1 MSGGGASG
9 ARAGVLGALLRE
21 IHGRLHERL
30 GRRAVGA
37 VVGLLCGI
45 IVLGPSL
52 APGYLLRYD
61 MVFVPRIPFSDHT
74 LGVDGSV
81 PRAVPS
87 DFVVAVFSHLVP
99 GWVVEKAA
107 LLAVFVLVGAGVGA
121 LSRSRF
127 GAGAAAL
134 VACWNPYV
142 AERLAVGHWVFLLG
156 YACVPFLVLAAAAV
170 REGRQPARV
179 RLGVWLLLSAATG
192 STSAVLGVI
201 AVLAV
206 LATPGRELP
215 TRRRLGQ
222 VCWVVLVFALANA
235 TWWFGYLVLAPSQST
250 SVLGAEAFRSRAD
263 TPWGVFG
270 SLITGGGIWNQAVWF
285 AERGS
290 WVVSGLALLIVLAT
304 LLLAGHDRV
313 WRAGPAFFGLS
324 LAGVVGLVLAAASA
338 VPGGQQVMTAVITDL
353 PGGGLLRDA
362 QKFTALW
369 MVLVAVLAGRVAERV
384 RAIGA
389 AVGATRGN
397 SLAIAAV
404 IACWPVVTLA
414 SLAWG
419 AGGQWR
425 AVDYPASFTRMAQ
438 RIDALPAGDVAVL
451 PWGQYRQYAFN
462 HNVVMLD
469 PWQRLL
475 SRGVL
480 GDDSLPLL
488 DGTVV
493 PGESPEAHR
502 VTVALRTGSG
512 AERALRDAGVRY
524 VLLQTD
530 QPGARDLDQLRT
542 RLVASDGTLRLFQLG
557 SLPAA
562 VPGAHAVWR
571 YTGWML
577 AGLAVVVVAATFL
590 VDRCGDKH
598 AWRWTRE

>member
-1 MSGGGASG
+1 M
-9 ARAGVLGALLRE
+9 
-21 IHGRLHERL
+21 
-30 GRRAVGA
+30 GRRGVGA
-37 VVGLLCGI
+37 VVGLLCGV

-87 DFVVAVFSHLVP
+87 DFVVAVFSHLMP
-99 GWVVEKAA
+99 GWVVEEVA
-107 LLAVFVLVGAGVGA
+107 LLAVFVLVGMGVGA

-127 GAGAAAL
+127 GAGASAL

-142 AERLAVGHWVFLLG
+142 AERLAIGHWAFLLG
-156 YACVPFLVLAAAAV
+156 YACVPFLVLAAADV
-170 REGRQPARV
+170 REGRRPARA
-179 RLGVWLLLSAATG
+179 RLGGWLLLSAATG

-206 LATPGRELP
+206 LAAPTPKFP

-222 VCWVVLVFALANA
+222 VCWVLVVGMLANA
-235 TWWFGYLVLAPSQST
+235 TWWFAYLVLAPSQST
-250 SVLGAEAFRSRAD
+250 SVLGVEAFRSRAD

-270 SLITGGGIWNQAVWF
+270 SLITGGGIWNHAAWF
-285 AERGS
+285 TERAS
-290 WVVSGLALLIVLAT
+290 WVVSGVALLAVLSA
-304 LLLAGHDRV
+304 LLVAGHVRV
-313 WRAGPAFFGLS
+313 WRDGPAFFGLS
-324 LAGVVGLVLAAASA
+324 LAGVVGLALAVASA
-338 VPGGQQVMTAVITDL
+338 APGGQQLMTAVITDL

-362 QKFTALW
+362 QKFVAPW
-369 MVLVAVLAGRVAERV
+369 MVLVAVLAGRLAERV

-389 AVGATRGN
+389 AVGAARGS

-404 IACWPVVTLA
+404 IACWPVVTLTG
-414 SLAWG
+414 LAWG

-425 AVDYPASFTRMAQ
+425 AVDYPASFTRMTQ
-438 RIDALPAGDVAVL
+438 RIDALPAGEVAVL

-462 HNVVMLD
+462 HDVVVLD

-480 GDDSLPLL
+480 GDDSLPLV

-493 PGESPEAHR
+493 PGESAEAHA
-502 VTVALRTGSG
+502 VTVALRAGSG

-530 QPGARDLDQLRT
+530 QQRTRDLDQLRT
-542 RLVASDGTLRLFQLG
+542 RLVASDGTLRLFQLE
-557 SLPAA
+557 SPPAA
-562 VPGAHAVWR
+562 VPGDRAVWR
-571 YTGWML
+571 YTGWVL
-577 AGLAVVVVAATFL
+577 AGLAVVVVAATHL
-590 VDRCGDKH
+590 VDRCGVKH
-598 AWRWTRE
+598 VWRRTRE